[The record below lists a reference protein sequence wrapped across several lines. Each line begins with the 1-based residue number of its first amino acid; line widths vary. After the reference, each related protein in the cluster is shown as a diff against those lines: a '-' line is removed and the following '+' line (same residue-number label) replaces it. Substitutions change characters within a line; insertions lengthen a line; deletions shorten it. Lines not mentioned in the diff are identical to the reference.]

1 MRNLLFTLR
10 YNGGVYHG
18 WQVQQNAVTV
28 QEVFQNAVEAVLGK
42 REGITGCSRTD
53 AGVHANMYCCNM
65 HTQHAISEE
74 RLMAALNAHL
84 PEDVAVY
91 GCREVPADFHAR
103 YSCVSKEYK
112 YLIWNSPCR
121 NPFYEGR
128 ALHYKRPLSADFLH
142 EQAQAFVGTYDYA
155 GFASSGGSVTDT
167 VRTVKRFKAE
177 ENGGLVTLTV
187 EADGFLYNMVRI
199 MVGTLLEISEGEAPA
214 GTLRDIILSKD
225 RSRAGKTAPAHGLYL
240 NKVHY

>member
-10 YNGGVYHG
+10 YNGGAYHG

-28 QEVFQNAVEAVLGK
+28 QEVFQDAVEAVIGK
-42 REGITGCSRTD
+42 RESVTGCSRTD

-65 HTQHAISEE
+65 CTQHPISEE
-74 RLMAALNAHL
+74 RLIAALNAHL
-84 PEDVAVY
+84 PEDIAVY
-91 GCREVPADFHAR
+91 GCREVSEDFHAR

-112 YLIWNSPCR
+112 YLLWNSPYR

-128 ALHYKRPLSADFLH
+128 ALHYKRRLSAAFLH
-142 EQAQAFVGTYDYA
+142 EQAQAFEGTFDYA
-155 GFASSGGSVTDT
+155 GFAAAGSSVADT
-167 VRTVKRFKAE
+167 VRTVKSFRAE

-199 MVGTLLEISEGEAPA
+199 MVGTLLEISEGKIPQ
-214 GTLRDIILSKD
+214 GTLREIILSKD
-225 RSRAGKTAPAHGLYL
+225 RGRAGKTAPAHGLYL
-240 NKVHY
+240 NKVNY